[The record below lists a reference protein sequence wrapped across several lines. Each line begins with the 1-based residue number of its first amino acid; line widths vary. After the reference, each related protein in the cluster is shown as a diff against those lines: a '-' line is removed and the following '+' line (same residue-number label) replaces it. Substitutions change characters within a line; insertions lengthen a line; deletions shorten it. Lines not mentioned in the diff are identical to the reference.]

1 MESLVHV
8 NARLF
13 QIKAKMV
20 TVNALEVHS
29 MQRGQQ
35 LHGLSYKEKE
45 TEFFILKTMSDPIK
59 YHN

>member
-1 MESLVHV
+1 MFDV

-35 LHGLSYKEKE
+35 LHGLPYKEKE
-45 TEFFILKTMSDPIK
+45 TEFFILKTMSDPII

>member
-20 TVNALEVHS
+20 TVNALKVHS

-35 LHGLSYKEKE
+35 LHGLPYKEKE
-45 TEFFILKTMSDPIK
+45 TEFFSS
-59 YHN
+59 